1 MALRAVRYLRVS
13 RQDQDPRLQDDET
26 KEFVSRRGWKLTD
39 TYTDHGISGA
49 KDRRPELDRLLGDAR
64 RKRFDVLLVWRSDR
78 MFRSLKNMV
87 NTLDDLTSLGI
98 AFTSVTEPFDTTCPS
113 GKLFMHIVSAMGEF
127 ERSILIERTRAGVA
141 AARRRGVRVGRP
153 RARLDD
159 DHLRELRADGWSVRR
174 IAESLGVG
182 SSTIQRRLLV
192 VVPEVTS

>member
-26 KEFVSRRGWKLTD
+26 KEFITRRGWKLTD
-39 TYTDHGISGA
+39 TYMDQGVSGA

-113 GKLFMHIVSAMGEF
+113 GKLLMHIVSAMGEF

-153 RARLDD
+153 PTRLDRD
-159 DHLRELRADGWSVRR
+159 QLLELRDQGWSVRK

-182 SSTIQRRLLV
+182 SSTVQRRLLR
-192 VVPEVTS
+192 TAGAK

>member
-1 MALRAVRYLRVS
+1 MALRAARYLRVS

-26 KEFVSRRGWKLTD
+26 KEFITRRGWKLTD
-39 TYTDHGISGA
+39 TYTDQGVSGA

-113 GKLFMHIVSAMGEF
+113 GKLLMHIVSAMGEF

-153 RARLDD
+153 PTRLDD
-159 DHLRELRADGWSVRR
+159 DHLRELRAGGWSVRK

-182 SSTIQRRLLV
+182 SSTVQRRLLAAGGS
-192 VVPEVTS
+192 T

>member
-1 MALRAVRYLRVS
+1 MALRAARYLRVS
-13 RQDQDPRLQDDET
+13 RRDQDPRLQDDET
-26 KEFVSRRGWKLTD
+26 KEFITRRGWKLTD
-39 TYTDHGISGA
+39 TYTDQGVSGA

-113 GKLFMHIVSAMGEF
+113 GKLLMHIVSAMGEF

-153 RARLDD
+153 PTRLDD
-159 DHLRELRADGWSVRR
+159 DHLRELRAGGWSVQK

-182 SSTIQRRLLV
+182 SSTVQRRLLAAGGS
-192 VVPEVTS
+192 T

>member
-1 MALRAVRYLRVS
+1 MALRAARYLRVS
-13 RQDQDPRLQDDET
+13 RRDQDPRLQDDET
-26 KEFVSRRGWKLTD
+26 KEFITRRGWKLTD
-39 TYTDHGISGA
+39 TYTDQGVSGA

-113 GKLFMHIVSAMGEF
+113 GKLLMHIVSAMGEF

-153 RARLDD
+153 PTRLDD
-159 DHLRELRADGWSVRR
+159 DHLRELRAGGWSVRK

-182 SSTIQRRLLV
+182 SSTVQRRLLAAGGS
-192 VVPEVTS
+192 T

>member
-1 MALRAVRYLRVS
+1 MALRAARYLRVS

-26 KEFVSRRGWKLTD
+26 KEFITRRGWKLTD
-39 TYTDHGISGA
+39 TYTDQSVSGA

-113 GKLFMHIVSAMGEF
+113 GKLLMHIVSAMGEF

-153 RARLDD
+153 PTRLDD
-159 DHLRELRADGWSVRR
+159 DHLRELRAGGWSVRK

-182 SSTIQRRLLV
+182 SSTVQRRLLAAGGS
-192 VVPEVTS
+192 T